1 MKKALVL
8 LCCSVLP
15 FGVVVADTA
24 IETVQKAEAEAAAA
38 ANDQAQAAGNVVI
51 MEKEVES
58 AEKPREGIERYDQ
71 FEMSLKKAKAD

>member
-1 MKKALVL
+1 MKKAFVL

-15 FGVVVADTA
+15 FGGVVADTA
-24 IETVQKAEAEAAAA
+24 IETVEKAAAEAA
-38 ANDQAQAAGNVVI
+38 ANDQAQEAGNVVI

-58 AEKPREGIERYDQ
+58 AEKPREGIERYEQ